1 LPRDLI
7 ASSRLFVESKVAFDP
22 PPVGCSE
29 LQGMDPESGTELG
42 EVLLDQKRGRSNETE
57 ITIYKSM
64 GHAMEDLVA
73 ANLVYQKALK
83 QNVGK
88 MIDL

>member
-1 LPRDLI
+1 
-7 ASSRLFVESKVAFDP
+7 VESIVAFSD

-29 LQGMDPESGTELG
+29 LKGLDPSLGAELG
-42 EVLLDQKRGRSNETE
+42 EVLLGKKAGRHSEKE

-73 ANLVYQKALK
+73 ANLVYQKALE
-83 QNVGK
+83 QGIGSVFE
-88 MIDL
+88 L